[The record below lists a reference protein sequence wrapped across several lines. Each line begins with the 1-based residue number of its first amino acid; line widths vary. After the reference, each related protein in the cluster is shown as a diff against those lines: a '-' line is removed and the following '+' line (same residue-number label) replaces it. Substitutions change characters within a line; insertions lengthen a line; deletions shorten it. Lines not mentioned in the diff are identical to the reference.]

1 MIHLSHTSRQ
11 PIREAW
17 TLERLNAKLTINLG
31 MAIDRSTHGNYTS
44 ATNSYITFCCLHGFD
59 IEPMPRMLA
68 LYVTFQSAHINPKS
82 VDTYLSGI
90 ANQLKTH
97 FPEVRAS
104 RKSVLV
110 ARALQG
116 TKRRFGVPTHRKLP
130 LTKAN
135 LLHILDTYGP
145 TPEHDDLLFLTQL
158 FTGTNCLMRL
168 GELTWPRADTRA
180 LQDYRKVS
188 MRPSVERLPEAFSF
202 WLPGH
207 KTDQFF
213 EGNRLIIQNTS
224 TKTYWL
230 FESYLTSRDNLFR
243 SRPELWLRTNGTIP
257 TRAWFISR
265 LRHFFPKAIAGQS
278 MRAGG
283 ATALAECGTAPT
295 LIQAAGR
302 WSSDTFNRYVRKN
315 PFLLEAL
322 LSGRGPRSAT
332 FGF

>member
-1 MIHLSHTSRQ
+1 MIHLSPTSRQ
-11 PIREAW
+11 PNREAW
-17 TLERLNAKLTINLG
+17 TLERLNAELTINLG

-44 ATNSYITFCCLHGFD
+44 AANSYITFCRLHGFD
-59 IEPMPRMLA
+59 IEPTPRTLA

-90 ANQLKTH
+90 ANQLETH
-97 FPEVRAS
+97 FPEVCAS

-116 TKRRFGVPTHRKLP
+116 AKRRFGVPTHRKLP

-135 LLHILDTYGP
+135 LLHILDAYGP

-168 GELTWPRADTRA
+168 GELTWPDTRA

-207 KTDQFF
+207 KADQFF

-224 TKTYWL
+224 SETYRL

-243 SRPELWLRTNGTIP
+243 SRPELWLRANGTIP

-265 LRHFFPKAIAGQS
+265 LRLFFPNSIAGQS

>member
-1 MIHLSHTSRQ
+1 MIHLSSTSRQ
-11 PIREAW
+11 PVREAW
-17 TLERLNAKLTINLG
+17 TLERLNAELTINLG
-31 MAIDRSTHGNYTS
+31 MAIVRSTHGNYTS
-44 ATNSYITFCCLHGFD
+44 ATNSYITFCRLHGFD
-59 IEPMPRMLA
+59 IEPTPRTLA

-90 ANQLKTH
+90 ANQLEKH

-104 RKSVLV
+104 CKSILV
-110 ARALQG
+110 AHALQG
-116 TKRRFGVPTHRKLP
+116 AKRRFGVPTHRKLP

-135 LLHILDTYGP
+135 LLHVLATYGP
-145 TPEHDDLLFLTQL
+145 MPKHDDLLFLTQL

-168 GELTWPRADTRA
+168 GELTWPDTLA

-207 KTDQFF
+207 KADQFF
-213 EGNRLIIQNTS
+213 EGNRLIIQRTS
-224 TKTYWL
+224 TETYRL
-230 FESYLTSRDNLFR
+230 FESYLSSRDNRFR
-243 SRPELWLRTNGTIP
+243 SRPELWLRADGTIP
-257 TRAWFISR
+257 TRTWFISR
-265 LRHFFPKAIAGQS
+265 LRHFFPNSIAGQS
-278 MRAGG
+278 MHAGG

-302 WSSDTFNRYVRKN
+302 WSSDTFNRYVCKN

-322 LSGRGPRSAT
+322 LSGRGPRSPA
-332 FGF
+332 FAI